1 MIIQPVP
8 RDIRN
13 IKAKFIGPFTKRQFF
28 SIVPAAVLGLL
39 VAKLI
44 KPLGLTDDAVVA
56 CVAIIDAPILMC
68 GFVDFYGMPAWVY
81 FKDVV
86 TTKVLAPADRPYAT
100 ENTFQNL
107 AQQNQITYEYFDGDD
122 TEYSVKQMKQ
132 KTKANQKRLKKYLEA
147 NPDMKGI
154 Q

>member
-28 SIVPAAVLGLL
+28 SVVPAAILGFAVVNLT
-39 VAKLI
+39 
-44 KPLGLTDDAVVA
+44 KPLGLSEEMLVGVVA
-56 CVAIIDAPILMC
+56 IVDAPILIC

-81 FKDVV
+81 FKDVFI
-86 TTKVLAPADRPYAT
+86 TKFLAPADRPYAT

-107 AQQNQITYEYFDGDD
+107 AKQSKITYEYFDGDD
-122 TEYSVKQMKQ
+122 TEYSVKQMK
-132 KTKANQKRLKKYLEA
+132 KKKKANEKRLKAYLDA

-154 Q
+154 I